1 MPLLKSLD
9 RENMDLDD
17 DALVNHN
24 SENGGSLENTYQVPL
39 RQPTEKLGLT
49 CVWI

>member
-1 MPLLKSLD
+1 
-9 RENMDLDD
+9 MDLDD

-24 SENGGSLENTYQVPL
+24 SINGGSLENTPQVPL
-39 RQPTEKLGLT
+39 RQTMQKLGLT